1 MSEPVSVRARLEA
14 LRDSIFFS
22 GWWGN
27 KLAGEVESMEQAYS
41 IERAN
46 CDPADFLVPTTDQT
60 GRTLAEPFDES
71 GLCHTRRIFRERCVK
86 HVLELRKA
94 IDSAFNAVRQAADL
108 VNDPNAAPEQRW
120 SAQIVRELQ
129 TLRGAI
135 LLGHDPTCQP
145 SALPMIRA
153 GVPEALR
160 QAVAPLEPR
169 FDRVKS
175 LMLEL
180 CGDASEPGE
189 ESNPTGPAD
198 SPAARSESG
207 SQSSLGRPARR
218 ETATIPTRAGSDD
231 RVVPT
236 GGGVPTAPS
245 YLGDVRDFV
254 AKGEACV
261 AEAERWRQEDGH
273 FVSPGLDR
281 RWRAPFESIQKLYAQ
296 KIAPLCA
303 YPWESLKVR
312 EFPGWVRE
320 HHADGEDR
328 IMLNED
334 CGHVVA
340 RLATEQAGHDTVRV
354 PIVRVGDAKAL
365 LLRLRAWLARFEQR
379 DSGGGAMSP
388 AAEGVEAPAV
398 EPKDAPGVA
407 GIGGTDTDWK
417 EIQGRLLAKREQSEK
432 YTSVRRLAA
441 ELACSDATIRKAIDK
456 SDTLKEWRA
465 RSAAPTAAP
474 RATDLG
480 AVVRDNT
487 PQTKEPAPDDVLT
500 DDDVDAVMAR
510 LIDQAKPDERA
521 MLNAM
526 NDAERRELVATC
538 QAQNLDDEP
547 SPLEPDKPGE
557 RSRLV
562 RQHKLA

>member
-1 MSEPVSVRARLEA
+1 MSNPASVRARLEA
-14 LRDSIFFS
+14 LRDAIYRSHFA
-22 GWWGN
+22 GTY
-27 KLAGEVESMEQAYS
+27 LAKEVESMEHAYS
-41 IERAN
+41 IERRGVSQ
-46 CDPADFLVPTTDQT
+46 ADFLVPTSDQT
-60 GRTLAEPFDES
+60 GRNLAEPLDES
-71 GLCHTRRIFRERCVK
+71 GLRTTLRHCRERCVRR
-86 HVLELRKA
+86 VLELRKW

-135 LLGHDPTCQP
+135 LVGHDPTCQP

-175 LMLEL
+175 LILEL
-180 CGDASEPGE
+180 CGDASEPDDD
-189 ESNPTGPAD
+189 SNPTGPAD

-207 SQSSLGRPARR
+207 SQSSLGPPARR

-379 DSGGGAMSP
+379 DSGGGAARGGNTTP
-388 AAEGVEAPAV
+388 NAPAIDQAAIERLEAIVAAATPNAIDLAAQRAAEKVAKGLAGDKVPVAKL
-398 EPKDAPGVA
+398 PKLGPHDRQAWQLWKLAGKDQAEVARLLNNEHGLILRQGQVSRMCVRFQKYIDAGGVA
-407 GIGGTDTDWK
+407 GDLPK
-417 EIQGRLLAKREQSEK
+417 PAR
-432 YTSVRRLAA
+432 
-441 ELACSDATIRKAIDK
+441 
-456 SDTLKEWRA
+456 RA
-465 RSAAPTAAP
+465 RVVDPARTE
-474 RATDLG
+474 LG
-480 AVVRDNT
+480 AREDKRT
-487 PQTKEPAPDDVLT
+487 PRPSDMARAN
-500 DDDVDAVMAR
+500 DDD
-510 LIDQAKPDERA
+510 E
-521 MLNAM
+521 
-526 NDAERRELVATC
+526 
-538 QAQNLDDEP
+538 
-547 SPLEPDKPGE
+547 
-557 RSRLV
+557 
-562 RQHKLA
+562 